1 MWPDGPQDE
10 DRARLLGCLLAKTEL
25 ELAAVESAA
34 EDGLTVVGD
43 AFMGWLDE
51 VGPDRELMLALL
63 APRLERTAFQL
74 LAPDDPEADNTPPT
88 QFTAWAGVMTAA
100 AALGVHMHG
109 RREDADGVRR
119 SLGRVESCL
128 IELLQAVYDVRV
140 TTGPPLSAGLAAHAP
155 QGGGVVDHADSI
167 DLESARHPTVHRSG
181 PAGCGVGESQDG
193 VGVGDVVL
201 DGLQEVMVRL
211 VRPRLAAEPDPA
223 ARITAGR
230 LAIVGAQYEL
240 TNQLVHEIT

>member
-1 MWPDGPQDE
+1 MSIHSVDPVGPDAIYRALVALRAAPVLDPEVWPDGPQDE

-74 LAPDDPEADNTPPT
+74 LDPDDPEADNTPPT
-88 QFTAWAGVMTAA
+88 QFTACAAVTTAA

-128 IELLQAVYDVRV
+128 IDLLQAVHDVRV
-140 TTGPPLSAGLAAHAP
+140 T
-155 QGGGVVDHADSI
+155 I
-167 DLESARHPTVHRSG
+167 
-181 PAGCGVGESQDG
+181 
-193 VGVGDVVL
+193 GD
-201 DGLQEVMVRL
+201 
-211 VRPRLAAEPDPA
+211 AEPD
-223 ARITAGR
+223 
-230 LAIVGAQYEL
+230 ED
-240 TNQLVHEIT
+240 